1 MKTSKAGF
9 KPNTPKKFN
18 FVNPLAI
25 LTRSKLESIFLLMS
39 ERDEAFYKDPA
50 NLRQILQDFEINPKF
65 EGRTLVDLDLSH
77 VIDFSNFLNRG
88 YETANQLRTLGEAK
102 RIWKETL
109 AEDENVIYLGLS
121 GDMVTA
127 GIAPVVCYMMEHGY
141 IDGIVSQ
148 GANLFHDTAR
158 TFGYLR
164 RQTSPQKY
172 PDTEL
177 FQEGAVRMYDTLEK
191 TEPQIFTPLMM
202 THIARELTEG
212 GPKVL
217 TTRELYNHI
226 GRFLIEK
233 KLEKY
238 PGILTTAYRKNV
250 PIWVAGP
257 ESSVLM
263 MDLAAAA
270 NKGGFPIEVGV
281 TKDLIEQARI
291 QEELEGLGYRTNL
304 VEIGGG
310 VVRNTLQQIATM
322 SYLLRGGLWNMEE
335 PEWFNKHKN
344 AILITTDTGM
354 PYGGASSV
362 PMVEHNPHHQ
372 HHSQGENLSWGKF
385 DSEGKRTTVYMD
397 ATVALPLLVLG
408 LRDDEEVRAIMA
420 NRKPLKFT
428 NLGGDNLRLQ
438 SPA

>member
-1 MKTSKAGF
+1 LKTSKAGF

-304 VEIGGG
+304 VEILMMQQFDWVFRKICGSEGAWSLG
-310 VVRNTLQQIATM
+310 TLLNLLELYM
-322 SYLLRGGLWNMEE
+322 SRVYLL
-335 PEWFNKHKN
+335 
-344 AILITTDTGM
+344 
-354 PYGGASSV
+354 
-362 PMVEHNPHHQ
+362 
-372 HHSQGENLSWGKF
+372 
-385 DSEGKRTTVYMD
+385 
-397 ATVALPLLVLG
+397 LG
-408 LRDDEEVRAIMA
+408 RPFV
-420 NRKPLKFT
+420 
-428 NLGGDNLRLQ
+428 
-438 SPA
+438 